1 MKLFGYT
8 MCMLFREFAEYLQR
22 LEKISSR
29 LEITDLLAELIVSLG
44 IDEVVSGVYL
54 TQGLLGPVYDNREF
68 NMAGKMVIRAVAS
81 AFKKDNDE
89 VEKKYKDL
97 GDMGEVVTSFG
108 VVGDKKNKSLSEVFA
123 VLKEIAYFEGSGSQ
137 ELKVNRL
144 AELVSEI
151 STLEGKF
158 VVRIVMG
165 KLRLGFSEKTVFDA
179 LSKLESGNKS
189 LRKELDKVYQLYPD
203 SGEIVKQF
211 KENGVDG
218 LKNINV
224 TVGVPIVP
232 SLCQRLNTY
241 EEIIKNMGEVAIEPK
256 YDGTR
261 VQIHYIKPKTENS
274 VLIKSYT
281 RNLEESSDMFPEL
294 KKISEY
300 TNAEEI
306 ILDCEAVGID
316 PKSGEVLSFQ
326 ETITRKRKHGVE
338 EAAASVPLRFFC
350 FDVLYCNGQSLLGL
364 PYFQRRKILS
374 DQIKS
379 NDVLVV
385 DESIRTTDPSELEK
399 VHTRF
404 LDDGYE
410 GAVMKKWDG
419 EYLPGRQGW
428 NWVKIKEAEGSS
440 GKLADTFDLAVLG
453 YYAGKGKRSGFGI
466 GAFLVGTKKGGNWV
480 SLAKIGTGLTDEEFV
495 EIRKRLD
502 EIKLSQ
508 KPENTLVEDQL
519 TPDVWVEPKLLVEI
533 AADELTKSPL
543 HSGGVALRFPR
554 LVRLRDDKGIDGI
567 TTWAEVVEIG
577 KLSGNVF

>member
-1 MKLFGYT
+1 
-8 MCMLFREFAEYLQR
+8 MLFREFAEYLQR

-29 LEITDLLAELIVSLG
+29 LEITDLLAELIEKLDV
-44 IDEVVSGVYL
+44 DEVANGVYL
-54 TQGLLGPVYDNREF
+54 TQGLLGPTYDNREF
-68 NMAGKMVIRAVAS
+68 NMAGKMVIRAVAT
-81 AFKKDNDE
+81 AFKKDNSE

-108 VVGDKKNKSLSEVFA
+108 VDSDRKSNSLNEVFEA
-123 VLKEIAYFEGSGSQ
+123 LKVIAYFEGTGSQ
-137 ELKVNRL
+137 ELKVNKL
-144 AELVSEI
+144 SELISEI

-158 VVRIVMG
+158 VVRMVMG

-179 LSKLESGNKS
+179 LSKIESGSKS

-203 SGEIVKQF
+203 SGEIVKEF
-211 KENGVDG
+211 KRNGVDG
-218 LKNINV
+218 LKNIV
-224 TVGVPIVP
+224 VMVGVPVVP

-241 EEIIKNMGEVAIEPK
+241 EEIVKNMGEVAIEPK

-261 VQIHYIKPKTENS
+261 VQIHYKKLETEKNQNN

-281 RNLEESSDMFPEL
+281 RNLEESSAMFPEL
-294 KKISEY
+294 KKLSEY
-300 TNAEEI
+300 IKAEEI
-306 ILDCEAVGID
+306 VLDCEAVGFD
-316 PKSGEVLSFQ
+316 PVSGRVLNFQ

-350 FDVLYCNGQSLLGL
+350 FDVLYCDGKSLLNL
-364 PYFQRRKILS
+364 PYFERRKILS
-374 DQIKS
+374 EQVKTNS
-379 NDVLVV
+379 VLVV
-385 DESIRTTDPSELEK
+385 DESIRTTDPVELEEI
-399 VHTRF
+399 HTRF
-404 LDDGYE
+404 LDEGYE

-419 EYLPGRQGW
+419 DYLPGRQGW
-428 NWVKIKEAEGSS
+428 NWVKIKEAQGSS

-466 GAFLVGTKKGGNWV
+466 GAFLVGTKKGEQWV

-554 LVRLRDDKGIDGI
+554 LVRLRGDKGIDGI
-567 TTWAEVVEIG
+567 TTWSEVVEIG